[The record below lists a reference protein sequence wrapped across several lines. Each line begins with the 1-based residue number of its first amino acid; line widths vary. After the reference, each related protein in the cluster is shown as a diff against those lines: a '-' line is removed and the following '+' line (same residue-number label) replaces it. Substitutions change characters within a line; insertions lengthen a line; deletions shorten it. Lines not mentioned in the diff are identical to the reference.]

1 MTQKRISTPDPSTIL
16 KDVIRN
22 KVGAK
27 EYGKYTESL
36 KKYQDLDV
44 RVRNQEKRIEEIDKE
59 IKALKSNKAQS
70 GKGARMDELYRQR
83 KTAENKAEEYRNR
96 MFAMES
102 KELSGRMCYVTL
114 CLCHAYSA
122 YEDILK

>member
-1 MTQKRISTPDPSTIL
+1 MSSSNAQNSSDELSQKRISTPDPSTIL

-44 RVRNQEKRIEEIDKE
+44 RVRNQEKRIAEIDKE
-59 IKALKSNKAQS
+59 IKKQS

-83 KTAENKAEEYRNR
+83 NTAENKAEEYRNR
-96 MFAMES
+96 MFALES
-102 KELSGRMCYVTL
+102 KELSGNTV
-114 CLCHAYSA
+114 S
-122 YEDILK
+122 